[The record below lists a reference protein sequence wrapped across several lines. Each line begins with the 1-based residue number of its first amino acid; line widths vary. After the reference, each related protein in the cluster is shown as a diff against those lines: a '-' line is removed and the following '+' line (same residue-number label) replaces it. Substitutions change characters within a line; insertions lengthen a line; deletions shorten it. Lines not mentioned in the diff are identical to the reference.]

1 MSKMIHE
8 VFGFRT
14 PKPVPV
20 EAVCPLGEGSNV
32 CLDPNYVFDE
42 IAVKRSLG
50 NIALQQ
56 PIWAWGPS
64 GCGKTEFF
72 LQIGARLNR
81 PVFVLSI
88 GEETSLRELLGTFQL
103 RQGEGGTETHF
114 TDGALT
120 RAIRTKS
127 ALVLL
132 DEFNMAPPGVAA
144 QLNRLLEAREI
155 TIPETG
161 ELVKMAPQSVLVA
174 TANTSGGMD
183 ASGNYAGSQIQNAAT
198 RNRFVGLKLSYP
210 EPEREMEIIRKR
222 FSGLD
227 AQILFD
233 DPVGTMV
240 RVANAVR
247 ALVDSGSVGL
257 AFSLRTQFQWA
268 IKSISLK
275 SFWLGFLDAY
285 YDLLDPAEAVP
296 VNEVFHRITGLDAET
311 GQPRTEAS

>member
-1 MSKMIHE
+1 MSAMVHE

-20 EAVCPLGEGSNV
+20 EAVCPMGTGSNV
-32 CLDPNYVFDE
+32 VMDPNFVFDE
-42 IAVKRSLG
+42 IPVKRTLG

-56 PIWAWGPS
+56 PVWAWGPS

-72 LQIGARLNR
+72 RQIAARLNR
-81 PVFVLSI
+81 QVFVLSI

-103 RQGEGGTETHF
+103 RQGEGGTETCF
-114 TDGALT
+114 TEGALI
-120 RAIRTKS
+120 RAIRTES
-127 ALVLL
+127 ALVVL

-161 ELVKMAPQSVLVA
+161 EVVRMAPQSVLVA

-183 ASGNYAGSQIQNAAT
+183 ATGNYAGSQIQNAAT
-198 RNRFVGLKLSYP
+198 RNRFVGLKLAYP
-210 EPEREMEIIRKR
+210 APEREVEIIRKR
-222 FSGLD
+222 FAGLD
-227 AQILFD
+227 NEIAFD

-240 RVANAVR
+240 RVANGVR
-247 ALVDSGSVGL
+247 TLVENGSVGL

-268 IKSISLK
+268 IKSVSLR

-311 GQPRTEAS
+311 GRPRVQAS